1 MELKTKRLL
10 TLIVSVCL
18 ALMLAVPLVVSCGPA
33 APEEGAEAELE
44 AELTAEKAKVAGLE
58 DEVADLEAEVA
69 ALRAPAEVYKWRL
82 ADEYG
87 AAMTG
92 WCLDPLV
99 ADISAMSG
107 GQIEI
112 ELYSSGVLVPDEQA
126 LDALDKNIIDMA
138 RTASAYFADKM
149 DTAMLNCLPFIWQD
163 AVECEILLHKLGLE
177 DIIREGYAD
186 FGAYYLSESMSGPYY
201 MLTNTPVNSIEDLQ
215 PLKIRA
221 TATNS
226 PWLAELGVSSTYYPA
241 AELYTSLSRGIV
253 DGAIYGGATDYTD
266 LGLFEV
272 ATYIVKPTVYNPAC
286 DVLLVSLDLWDSLPE
301 NLQTILTAAARKNS
315 RFIYDEFQRREF
327 VDLAAAMETY
337 GVTVT
342 HLPAEDQA
350 LIYQAADKQWDEQ
363 AARSERTA
371 RGIEIIRSWHA
382 TISGM

>member
-1 MELKTKRLL
+1 LKTKRLL
-10 TLIVSVCL
+10 MLVGSVCL
-18 ALMLAVPLVVSCGPA
+18 ALMLALPLVASCGPA

-44 AELTAEKAKVAGLE
+44 AKLAAEKAKVSSLE
-58 DEVADLEAEVA
+58 DEITDLEAEIA
-69 ALRAPAEVYKWRL
+69 GLRAPGEVYEWRM

-87 AAMTG
+87 AAMTS

-107 GQIEI
+107 GLIDI
-112 ELYSSGVLVPDEQA
+112 ELFSSGVLVPDDQA

-163 AVECEILLHKLGLE
+163 DVECEILLHKLGLE

-186 FGAYYLSESMSGPYY
+186 LGAYYLSESMSGPYY

-241 AELYTSLSRGIV
+241 AELYTSLSTGIV

-272 ATYIVKPTVYNPAC
+272 ATYIIKPTVYDPAC
-286 DVLLVSLDLWDSLPE
+286 DLYLVSLDLWNSLPL

-315 RFIYDEFQRREF
+315 RFIYDEFQRREY

-342 HLPAEDQA
+342 YLPPEDQA
-350 LIYQAADKQWDEQ
+350 LIFQAADKQWDEQ

-371 RGIEIIRSWHA
+371 RGIEIIRSWHEVLRG
-382 TISGM
+382 S